1 MPKQLAIFD
10 LDGTILDTLADLH
23 QSVNHALS
31 CSGFPL
37 RTLNQVR
44 QDVGNGIR
52 KLIERSVPAGTPDS
66 AADRVY
72 RDFTAHYAGHCADLT
87 KPYPGI
93 PELLPALRR
102 AGFRTAVVSNKA
114 DYAVRTL
121 CEHFYPGQFDM
132 ILGERPDI
140 PKKPA
145 PDPVFRVLKDLC
157 CSPGD
162 AVYIGDS
169 EVDIETARNAGIPCV
184 SVDWGFRERSLL
196 TQAGGA
202 PIVSSPAELFR
213 LLTGL

>member
-1 MPKQLAIFD
+1 MAVRAVLFD
-10 LDGTILDTLADLH
+10 MDGTVLDTLTDLAEA
-23 QSVNHALS
+23 VNACFRHFGVPEVPVSL
-31 CSGFPL
+31 
-37 RTLNQVR
+37 VR
-44 QDVGNGIR
+44 AKLGNGAAY
-52 KLIERSVPAGTPDS
+52 LIHACAPAGMEEERIRELIAWYKPYYD
-66 AADRVY
+66 
-72 RDFTAHYAGHCADLT
+72 AHCRIET
-87 KPYPGI
+87 RPYPGI

-196 TQAGGA
+196 MQAGGA
-202 PIVSSPAELFR
+202 PIVSSPEELFR